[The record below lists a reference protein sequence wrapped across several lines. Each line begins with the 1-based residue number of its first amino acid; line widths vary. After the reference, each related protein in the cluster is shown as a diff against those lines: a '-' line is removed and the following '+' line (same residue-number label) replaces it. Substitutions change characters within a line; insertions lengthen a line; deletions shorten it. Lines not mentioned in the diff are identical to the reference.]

1 MSYLTLSGLGENMG
15 EALALVEDLIFNP
28 VPDEGILEGIKS
40 DVLKSREDSKKSQS
54 SCLGALSRYVFYGKD
69 FIDRITLSDDE
80 IMALGSER
88 LLTKFRDLFSL
99 GHEIL
104 YYGPMDEKA
113 LEKTLSANH
122 RYTPGVGTLPE
133 KFIEW
138 QQTPSSRVVMAR
150 YDANQIYY
158 IQYSCDGRLFDP
170 SITSVERLYNE
181 YFGGGMNSI
190 VFQEMREARGLAYS
204 ASASFDEPLHAGGAY
219 SYTAVIATQNDK
231 MRQAVEA
238 FDSIINDMPRSEAA
252 FQVAK
257 DALVGRLRTAR
268 TTGIGVLD
276 SYLACRR
283 MGLSE
288 PLTKQVYETVQGL
301 TLDDVVNFQQEWVK
315 GRDYCYAVLGDIE
328 DLDTRFLSTLGPVEV
343 LSLEDIFGY

>member
-1 MSYLTLSGLGENMG
+1 MG

-80 IMALGSER
+80 IMALSSER

-113 LEKTLSANH
+113 LEKTLSDNH
-122 RYTPGVGTLPE
+122 RYTPGAGPLPE
-133 KFIEW
+133 KFVEW

-204 ASASFDEPLHAGGAY
+204 ASASFDEPLHEGGAY

-257 DALVGRLRTAR
+257 DALVGRMRTAR
-268 TTGIGVLD
+268 KTGLDVLD